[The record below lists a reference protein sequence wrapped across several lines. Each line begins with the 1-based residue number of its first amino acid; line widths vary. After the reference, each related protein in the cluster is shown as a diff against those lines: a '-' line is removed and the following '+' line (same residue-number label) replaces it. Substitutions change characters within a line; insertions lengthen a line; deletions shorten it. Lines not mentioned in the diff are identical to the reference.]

1 MSLED
6 LDNLGIAIGSLGIV
20 ITIGFLALEMRW
32 TRMESKRQQ
41 PIPLQQSVMDL
52 ELALMSNN
60 AHIALNKWDE
70 LAPVKV
76 EGATIAELGNSFT
89 DEELNTIQAR
99 MLHAICHL
107 DMIIAKKRHGIIS
120 QEEFEL
126 IGATMKSLISPL
138 AIRVFALEKFMMKP
152 VREFLQP

>member
-1 MSLED
+1 
-6 LDNLGIAIGSLGIV
+6 
-20 ITIGFLALEMRW
+20 
-32 TRMESKRQQ
+32 
-41 PIPLQQSVMDL
+41 MDL

-70 LAPVKV
+70 LAPAKV